1 MKGNNKTNIIVIF
14 LLLSI
19 FFILT
24 LFACTFFSYHLGKS
38 GGNVSKVG
46 AVVKDKNEIGNR
58 SNSDDN
64 SDNSDSSDSDSN
76 DDNDGN
82 DGNDGDD
89 SNIYDAQQSQQFVFN
104 TRMNENLNSQYLPRP
119 LNMIPIS
126 VQHMYNRDR
135 AVIDDPLYPPLN
147 RNSLQPHDTY
157 RMIGY
162 LVGEESQEDSWQLYG
177 RQINNNKSEFYV
189 RPTNRNIEMKI
200 PIQDSDFRRPS
211 DRLRDIDNLPERTS
225 IDNPLFNSPSYKVVT
240 NPNTNYNSYYF

>member
-1 MKGNNKTNIIVIF
+1 MKGDNKANINVIF

-24 LFACTFFSYHLGKS
+24 LFACTFFSYHLGKR
-38 GGNVSKVG
+38 NVSEQKRNVSESKIAKVT
-46 AVVKDKNEIGNR
+46 KNDSINNR
-58 SNSDDN
+58 
-64 SDNSDSSDSDSN
+64 DNSDSDSDSDNENENEN
-76 DDNDGN
+76 D
-82 DGNDGDD
+82 
-89 SNIYDAQQSQQFVFN
+89 IYDGQKVQQSNQKQLVFD

-126 VQHMYNRDR
+126 SQQMYNRDR

-147 RNSLQPHDTY
+147 RNSLQPHDNY
-157 RMIGY
+157 RMVGY
-162 LVGEESQEDSWQLYG
+162 LVSEESQEDSWQLYG
-177 RQINNNKSEFYV
+177 RQMNNNKSEFYV
-189 RPTNRNIEMKI
+189 RPTNRNIEMKV

-225 IDNPLFNSPSYKVVT
+225 IDNPLFNSSSYKVVT